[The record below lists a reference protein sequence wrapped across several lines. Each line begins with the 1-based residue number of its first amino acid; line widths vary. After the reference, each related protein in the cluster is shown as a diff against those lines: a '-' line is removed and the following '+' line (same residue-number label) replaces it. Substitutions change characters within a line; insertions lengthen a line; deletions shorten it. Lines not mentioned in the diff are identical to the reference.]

1 MAVPPLGSSRANSSV
16 CLIVA
21 IETLSFLGFAHAMR
35 KKIGVRSFS
44 PLGDDLAR
52 PVMDYSTMG

>member
-1 MAVPPLGSSRANSSV
+1 MD
-16 CLIVA
+16 
-21 IETLSFLGFAHAMR
+21 TLSFLDFAYAMR

>member
-1 MAVPPLGSSRANSSV
+1 MD
-16 CLIVA
+16 
-21 IETLSFLGFAHAMR
+21 TLSFLDFAYAMR

-52 PVMDYSTMG
+52 TVMDYSTMG